1 MIQELISSLLT
12 QLTTDKMLTDYK
24 KKHRSN
30 SSAFKPP
37 KYNLGIGIFCMVFF
51 GALFIL
57 TIFSSEDMLT
67 KIFCYIVFG
76 VFTVGAFF
84 LILYGQNFLV
94 LYEKGTITY
103 RNIFRITRT
112 YSIKD
117 ITHVY
122 YKHSGGIQFIFNDNR
137 ILSFDEPDACF
148 YYQIII
154 NENLTCE
161 YKGGISPIIKVCYH
175 PVYMWVFRIIG
186 VGLTALALWNPYFL
200 LFAMIT
206 FLYCLGCHLSYT
218 TYDQAHKILT
228 RTRWGFSK
236 QYDLHNCSV
245 EPTYKFTTI
254 ISLTIYDH
262 DKRLTT
268 IPVSIELKNRTQL
281 IHTLCD
287 F

>member
-12 QLTTDKMLTDYK
+12 QLTTDKMLADYK

-37 KYNLGIGIFCMVFF
+37 KYNLGIVIFCMVFF

-122 YKHSGGIQFIFNDNR
+122 YKHSSYIHYVISENTVCARRTLSRVSGEHCPLYFPRKVSSPVLLHKLRDYRVQF
-137 ILSFDEPDACF
+137 
-148 YYQIII
+148 
-154 NENLTCE
+154 
-161 YKGGISPIIKVCYH
+161 
-175 PVYMWVFRIIG
+175 
-186 VGLTALALWNPYFL
+186 
-200 LFAMIT
+200 
-206 FLYCLGCHLSYT
+206 
-218 TYDQAHKILT
+218 
-228 RTRWGFSK
+228 
-236 QYDLHNCSV
+236 
-245 EPTYKFTTI
+245 
-254 ISLTIYDH
+254 
-262 DKRLTT
+262 
-268 IPVSIELKNRTQL
+268 
-281 IHTLCD
+281 
-287 F
+287 